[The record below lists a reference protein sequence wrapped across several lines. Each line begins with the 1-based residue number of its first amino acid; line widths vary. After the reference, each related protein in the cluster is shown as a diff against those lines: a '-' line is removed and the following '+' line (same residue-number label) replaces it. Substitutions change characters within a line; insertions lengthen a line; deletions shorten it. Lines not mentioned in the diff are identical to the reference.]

1 MEFMGFKREGR
12 RAGLRN
18 YVAVLPTIECGN
30 EPSFNLAKKL
40 PDVVALRH
48 NFSCGYMGK
57 DKELAIKTLVALGSN
72 PNVYGVVVFGLGCE
86 PVPAEEIAGKING
99 AGGNAYYVSISED
112 TTYEEAMEEAETIL
126 RRLLDEAARQE
137 RVPCDISELTVAVRC
152 GGSGAVSA
160 ISSNYACGIAV
171 DMLID
176 EGATVLFS
184 ETPELIGCAD
194 RVAERAVSQQVAEK
208 LYEAVDRAKAKI
220 TAAGV
225 DILGSEP
232 SPGNIKQGLTTI
244 EEKSL
249 GAIIKSGTRPLRD
262 VLQYGEKCEGGP
274 GLYFVDAPT
283 HSSVLFLGMICAGAQ
298 VQIFSYGGGFP
309 ARSRNLD
316 NFPSNLK
323 IYPVIKI
330 MGSIDDDVAKP
341 YFDVYA
347 DSILKGE
354 QTAAEVGRALHDK
367 IIAVASGE
375 STFIEKNIE
384 YSEMLQFYSNGL
396 NV

>member
-1 MEFMGFKREGR
+1 MTFMGYKREKR
-12 RAGLRN
+12 RAGIRN
-18 YVAVLPTIECGN
+18 YVAVLPTIECAN
-30 EPSFNLAKKL
+30 EPAFNLASEM
-40 PDVVALRH
+40 PEVVALRH
-48 NFSCGYMGK
+48 NFSCGYMGE
-57 DKELAIKTLVALGSN
+57 DKVLARKSLIALGSS
-72 PNVYGVVVFGLGCE
+72 PNVYGVVVFGVSCE
-86 PVPAEEIAGKING
+86 PFSADELANEINL
-99 AGGNAYYVSISED
+99 AGGNAYAVSITDD
-112 TTYEEAMEEAETIL
+112 TTYEEALDKAREIL
-126 RRLLDEAARQE
+126 KRLLQEASQQK

-160 ISSNYACGIAV
+160 ISSNLATGTAV

-184 ETPELIGCAD
+184 ETPELIGCPE
-194 RVAERAVSQQVAEK
+194 RVANRAVSAEVAEK
-208 LYEAVDRAKAKI
+208 LYAAVKRATDKI

-232 SPGNIKQGLTTI
+232 GYGNIKQGLTTI

-249 GAIIKSGTRPLRD
+249 GAIIKSGTRPLID
-262 VLQYGEKCEGGP
+262 VLRYGEKCESGP

-283 HSSVLFLGMICAGAQ
+283 HSSVLFVGMICAGAQ
-298 VQIFSYGGGFP
+298 LQVFSFGGGFP

-323 IYPVIKI
+323 IYPVVKI

-347 DSILKGE
+347 GSMLRGE
-354 QTAAEVGRALHDK
+354 LSAAQAGRILHDK
-367 IIAVASGE
+367 ILSVASGE
-375 STFIEKNIE
+375 ATFIESNIK
-384 YSEMLQFYSNGL
+384 YSEMLQMYSNGL

>member
-1 MEFMGFKREGR
+1 MTFMGYKREKR
-12 RAGLRN
+12 RAGIRN
-18 YVAVLPTIECGN
+18 YVAVLPTIECAN
-30 EPSFNLAKKL
+30 EPAFNLASEM
-40 PDVVALRH
+40 PEVVALRH
-48 NFSCGYMGK
+48 NFSCGYMGE
-57 DKELAIKTLVALGSN
+57 DKVLARKSLIALGSS
-72 PNVYGVVVFGLGCE
+72 PNVYGVVVFGVSCE
-86 PVPAEEIAGKING
+86 PFSADELANEINL
-99 AGGNAYYVSISED
+99 AGGNAYAVSITDD
-112 TTYEEAMEEAETIL
+112 TTYEEALDKAREIL
-126 RRLLDEAARQE
+126 KRLLQEASQQK

-160 ISSNYACGIAV
+160 ISSNLATGAAV

-184 ETPELIGCAD
+184 ETPELIGCPE
-194 RVAERAVSQQVAEK
+194 RVANRAVSAEVAEK
-208 LYEAVDRAKAKI
+208 LYAAVKRATDKI

-232 SPGNIKQGLTTI
+232 GYGNIKQGLTTI

-249 GAIIKSGTRPLRD
+249 GAIIKSGTRPLID
-262 VLQYGEKCEGGP
+262 VLRYGEKCESGP

-283 HSSVLFLGMICAGAQ
+283 HSSVLFVGMICAGAQ
-298 VQIFSYGGGFP
+298 LQVFSFGGGFP

-323 IYPVIKI
+323 IYPVVKI

-347 DSILKGE
+347 GSMLRGE
-354 QTAAEVGRALHDK
+354 LSAAQAGRILHDK
-367 IIAVASGE
+367 ILSVASGE
-375 STFIEKNIE
+375 ATFIESNIK
-384 YSEMLQFYSNGL
+384 YSEMIQMYSNGL

>member
-1 MEFMGFKREGR
+1 MTFMGYKREKR
-12 RAGLRN
+12 RAGIRN
-18 YVAVLPTIECGN
+18 YVAVLPTIECAN
-30 EPSFNLAKKL
+30 EPAFNLASEM
-40 PDVVALRH
+40 PEVVALRH
-48 NFSCGYMGK
+48 NFSCGYMGE
-57 DKELAIKTLVALGSN
+57 DKVLARKSLIALGSS
-72 PNVYGVVVFGLGCE
+72 PNVYGVVVFGVSCE
-86 PVPAEEIAGKING
+86 PFSADELANEINL
-99 AGGNAYYVSISED
+99 AGGNAYAVSITDD
-112 TTYEEAMEEAETIL
+112 TTYEEALDKAREIL
-126 RRLLDEAARQE
+126 KRLLQEASQQK

-160 ISSNYACGIAV
+160 ISSNLATGTAV

-184 ETPELIGCAD
+184 ETPELIGCPE
-194 RVAERAVSQQVAEK
+194 RVANRAVSAEIAEK
-208 LYEAVDRAKAKI
+208 LYAAVKRATDKI

-232 SPGNIKQGLTTI
+232 GYGNIKQGLTTI

-249 GAIIKSGTRPLRD
+249 GAIIKSGTRPLID
-262 VLQYGEKCEGGP
+262 VLRYGEKCESGP

-283 HSSVLFLGMICAGAQ
+283 HSSVLFVGMICAGAQ
-298 VQIFSYGGGFP
+298 LQVFSFGGGFP

-323 IYPVIKI
+323 IYPVVKI

-347 DSILKGE
+347 GSMLRGE
-354 QTAAEVGRALHDK
+354 LSAAQAGRILHDK
-367 IIAVASGE
+367 ILSVASGE
-375 STFIEKNIE
+375 ATFIESNIK
-384 YSEMLQFYSNGL
+384 YSEMIQMYSNGL